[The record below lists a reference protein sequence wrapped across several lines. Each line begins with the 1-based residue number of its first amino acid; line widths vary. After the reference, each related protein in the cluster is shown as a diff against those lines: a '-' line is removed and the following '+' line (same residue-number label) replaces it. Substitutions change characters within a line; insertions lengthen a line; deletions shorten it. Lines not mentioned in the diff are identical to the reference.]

1 MIWLNFV
8 GSLSGVF
15 LNLSFFLLLHLSNLC
30 NCFLLCLFSLCGLNF
45 IDDHRHKSNETD
57 DGKWY
62 HDKTDSV
69 LSLIFS
75 KDELDGLVDELNE
88 RNGDHCIESV
98 ATSRDDRFEHS
109 EREKVRKEL
118 LNAQDD
124 VRAWDD

>member
-1 MIWLNFV
+1 MIWLNFLR
-8 GSLSGVF
+8 SLSGVF
-15 LNLSFFLLLHLSNLC
+15 LILSLFFLLLLSNLVK
-30 NCFLLCLFSLCGLNF
+30 CFLLCLFSFYGLNF
-45 IDDHRHKSNETD
+45 LDDCRHKGNETD

-98 ATSRDDRFEHS
+98 ATTRDDRFEHS
-109 EREKVRKEL
+109 ER
-118 LNAQDD
+118 
-124 VRAWDD
+124 